1 MNAPLGLKIFVVA
14 VVLSVLL
21 TVGYG
26 IYVVGAPTTQRLVRL
41 DQQRVSDLQNI
52 SFAISSYWDRN
63 KELPPSLEALQGPQY
78 FVQSIQDPETSQ
90 PYEYHILNEDTYELC
105 ATFKTN
111 STQNYE
117 GPPQPFSE
125 RVWNHGIGR
134 GCFQLQAGTSGDTS
148 KGWNRE
154 KGYELDS
161 KHLLWEEEHGNR
173 IIELT
178 SDSVPA
184 S

>member
-117 GPPQPFSE
+117 GSPQSFSE

-148 KGWNRE
+148 KGWN
-154 KGYELDS
+154 KG
-161 KHLLWEEEHGNR
+161 KG
-173 IIELT
+173 I
-178 SDSVPA
+178 
-184 S
+184 